1 MVLQLPLNLKHYIFI
16 LVFKFIIKN
25 RGATLANGNS
35 YGNSIANQRSLTVNG
50 KLNLENLYNKVDFLK
65 ETNKKFASSKSTKKT
80 TTKKATK
87 PKKFTQ
93 ELKII
98 PDSTY
103 TIKHDQKTKRPEV
116 ASRTK
121 EGRPYKVKYKVI
133 DENTIALTGAEAANV
148 KLTIGPGPDLSEL
161 PWYKA
166 AQYTA
171 RGLML
176 VRNVSATY
184 KNTYSMGL
192 PGFMPEAGRFL
203 GQSPVGGLYAPG
215 WDFAF
220 GLTGDDYLQRA
231 FDNGWLLDN
240 DSIAYASTSNATEDL
255 QLKATIEPARD
266 FKIDLNASWVKSNA
280 RNVQFMYAGMPETRT
295 GTFNMTTITIGSAFE
310 RRSAANGYHSERF
323 TDFVQNLETMQ
334 RRVQSQ
340 YTGAIYPEG
349 TALAG
354 MPFDPANGGIGKYS
368 PDVMIPAFLATYAGG
383 DATSSSLGLF
393 PSMLSMLPNWRLTYS
408 GLGKL
413 PMFKKHFKSVNIN
426 HSYKSVYSVGSF
438 NTYSTYQEYMNSL
451 GFIQDVTT
459 GSPMPSSMFDIS
471 AVSINEQFSPLI
483 GVDVTL
489 LNNMTAKLEYKKSRV
504 MNLSMSAVQLVETN
518 SDDIVL
524 GVGYKM
530 TNVKL
535 FGVGKRPTG
544 GKGRVNNDLN
554 LRADLSWRD
563 QSALCRNIQDI
574 TTQATSGNKALKM
587 SLSADYTFSRM
598 LTLNAYY
605 DHQTNIPVV
614 SASSYPTST
623 NDFGVSLKFS
633 LTR

>member
-1 MVLQLPLNLKHYIFI
+1 MKH
-16 LVFKFIIKN
+16 
-25 RGATLANGNS
+25 
-35 YGNSIANQRSLTVNG
+35 
-50 KLNLENLYNKVDFLK
+50 
-65 ETNKKFASSKSTKKT
+65 
-80 TTKKATK
+80 
-87 PKKFTQ
+87 
-93 ELKII
+93 
-98 PDSTY
+98 
-103 TIKHDQKTKRPEV
+103 
-116 ASRTK
+116 
-121 EGRPYKVKYKVI
+121 KVI
-133 DENTIALTGAEAANV
+133 DENTITITGSEAAAV
-148 KLTIGPGPDLSEL
+148 RLTIGPGPELSEL

-184 KNTYSMGL
+184 KNVNSMAL
-192 PGFMPEAGRFL
+192 PGFMPEAGRIL
-203 GQSPVGGLYAPG
+203 GQSTEGGLYAPG

-220 GLTGDDYLQRA
+220 GLTGDDYLQHA
-231 FDNGWLLDN
+231 FDRGWLLDN

-266 FKIDLNASWVKSNA
+266 FKIDLNASWVKSKANSI
-280 RNVQFMYAGMPETRT
+280 QFMYAGMPETST

-310 RRSAANGYHSERF
+310 RRSATNGYHSERF
-323 TDFVQNLETMQ
+323 TDFVQSLETMQ
-334 RRVQSQ
+334 RRVQQQ
-340 YTGAIYPEG
+340 YANTIYPEG
-349 TALAG
+349 STLAG
-354 MPFDPANGGIGKYS
+354 MPFDPANGSVGRYS
-368 PDVMIPAFLATYAGG
+368 PDVMIPAFLAAYAGG
-383 DATSSSLGLF
+383 DATSSSLSLF

-413 PMFKKHFKSVNIN
+413 DLFKKYFKSVNIN
-426 HSYKSVYSVGSF
+426 HSYKSVYSVGSY
-438 NTYSTYQEYMNSL
+438 NTYSTYQEYMNGL

-459 GSPMPSSMFDIS
+459 GSPIPSSMFDIS

-530 TNVKL
+530 TNIKL

-544 GKGRVNNDLN
+544 GGRGRVSNDLN
-554 LRADLSWRD
+554 LRADFSWRD
-563 QSALCRNIQDI
+563 QSALCRNIQEI

-605 DHQTNIPVV
+605 DHQTNIPAASV
-614 SASSYPTST
+614 SDRNEPLLSSIPRYIHAARRNSCAR
-623 NDFGVSLKFS
+623 F
-633 LTR
+633 

>member
-1 MVLQLPLNLKHYIFI
+1 
-16 LVFKFIIKN
+16 
-25 RGATLANGNS
+25 
-35 YGNSIANQRSLTVNG
+35 
-50 KLNLENLYNKVDFLK
+50 
-65 ETNKKFASSKSTKKT
+65 
-80 TTKKATK
+80 
-87 PKKFTQ
+87 
-93 ELKII
+93 
-98 PDSTY
+98 
-103 TIKHDQKTKRPEV
+103 
-116 ASRTK
+116 
-121 EGRPYKVKYKVI
+121 
-133 DENTIALTGAEAANV
+133 
-148 KLTIGPGPDLSEL
+148 
-161 PWYKA
+161 
-166 AQYTA
+166 
-171 RGLML
+171 
-176 VRNVSATY
+176 
-184 KNTYSMGL
+184 
-192 PGFMPEAGRFL
+192 
-203 GQSPVGGLYAPG
+203 
-215 WDFAF
+215 
-220 GLTGDDYLQRA
+220 
-231 FDNGWLLDN
+231 
-240 DSIAYASTSNATEDL
+240 
-255 QLKATIEPARD
+255 
-266 FKIDLNASWVKSNA
+266 
-280 RNVQFMYAGMPETRT
+280 MYAGMPETRT

-438 NTYSTYQEYMNSL
+438 NTYSTYQEYMNGL